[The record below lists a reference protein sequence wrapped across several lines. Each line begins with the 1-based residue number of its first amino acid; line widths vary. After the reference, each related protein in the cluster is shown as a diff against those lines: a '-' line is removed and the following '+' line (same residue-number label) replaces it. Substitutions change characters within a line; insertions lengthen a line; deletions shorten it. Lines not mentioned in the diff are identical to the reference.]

1 MPPKPVYSST
11 PDIKQHLEAT
21 LITPAARTWLART
34 AEGRVLHVFDG
45 VCNLINSA
53 GYVISIEKPGIGP
66 GPFSLVVL
74 PTGRRSGRW
83 TGFAASVTVEAR
95 VVVQLDVIEVGPISA
110 ALASAQTWDPR
121 PDWDGVRS
129 DLPGLMTQLPVLEE
143 QIRKHAPSGSFAP
156 LAVGKVQSDRAYD
169 QFARELIDTAREAAA
184 RVFNGLATRN
194 LELVRAGARSLAGLG
209 GGLTPSG
216 DDYLVGIMYAVWTAG
231 GAGEAAAICGQIAE
245 VAGRRTTPLSR
256 AWLRAAAAG
265 EASSLWHELV
275 GGLVMRDLRSVQA
288 VTRRM
293 LALGHTSGADS
304 LAGFLQ
310 GLQALCVQ

>member
-1 MPPKPVYSST
+1 M
-11 PDIKQHLEAT
+11 
-21 LITPAARTWLART
+21 
-34 AEGRVLHVFDG
+34 
-45 VCNLINSA
+45 
-53 GYVISIEKPGIGP
+53 
-66 GPFSLVVL
+66 
-74 PTGRRSGRW
+74 
-83 TGFAASVTVEAR
+83 
-95 VVVQLDVIEVGPISA
+95 
-110 ALASAQTWDPR
+110 
-121 PDWDGVRS
+121 
-129 DLPGLMTQLPVLEE
+129 
-143 QIRKHAPSGSFAP
+143 
-156 LAVGKVQSDRAYD
+156 
-169 QFARELIDTAREAAA
+169 
-184 RVFNGLATRN
+184 FNGLATRN

-231 GAGEAAAICGQIAE
+231 GADEAAAICGQIAE